1 VTVRRVH
8 LPPGRVEGATAR
20 LTPEARHYLR
30 DVLRLAPG
38 DEVELF
44 DGAGGAFDARIGPG
58 FEALALGKRRE
69 ARPPGVPV
77 WLLFALSRGEKA
89 DLVVQKATELG
100 VARLLPWTAERS
112 VVRLDG
118 ARAEDRV
125 RRWRRIAEEAARQ
138 CRRDD
143 VPEVRPP
150 SSLAAALGEVPAGFG
165 RVVLHGEGGGPL
177 AALGPSPSGGWAL
190 VVGPEGGLTAEELSA
205 CEAAGWMRVG
215 LGPRTLRAE
224 TASIVGAALL
234 QARFGDLSGPVP

>member
-1 VTVRRVH
+1 MTVRRVH
-8 LPPGRVEGATAR
+8 LPPGRVEGAIAR

-44 DGAGGAFDARIGPG
+44 DGGGGAFPARIGPD
-58 FEALALGKRRE
+58 FETLSLGRRRE
-69 ARPPGVPV
+69 ASRPGVPI

-100 VARLLPWTAERS
+100 VARLLPFAAERS
-112 VVRLDG
+112 VVRLEG
-118 ARAEDRV
+118 ARAQDRA

-150 SSLAAALGEVPAGFG
+150 SALAAALGEVPGGFG
-165 RVVLHGEGGGPL
+165 RVVLHADGGGAL
-177 AALGPSPSGGWAL
+177 AALDPPPAGGWAI
-190 VVGPEGGLTAEELSA
+190 VVGPEGGLGAGELSL
-205 CEAAGWMRVG
+205 CEAAGWVRVG

-224 TASIVGAALL
+224 TAAIVGVALV
-234 QARFGDLSGPVP
+234 QARFGDLAGPVP